1 MENILLISN
10 DILKHYSSSSTSAS
24 VDEKS
29 VNIHSHE
36 IIPLTIFDEVTHDG
50 HIGVYLVFKPP
61 MPSNEVLKDALSKV
75 LVHYP
80 HLAGRSV
87 TDNLGRTCIV
97 LNNAGVRTV
106 ETCIPTTV
114 AEQLL
119 LDASEHTNHLLP
131 SVHGVEE
138 LCQVQLNRYACGGL
152 VLGFT
157 SHHRV
162 ADGQSILGSFFV
174 SWSRIVRGLD
184 IKLLPHHNRLSL
196 SQPRNPPRVEF
207 DHGSI
212 EFRKPTTNLDTT
224 MEFSSSSVETVFV
237 NYSVEFVNKLKVM
250 VNSRPSERYST
261 FACLLSHVWK
271 KVTQVRGLGLE
282 ESSQVR
288 IAVNGRTRISE
299 PAVPVEYFGNLVLW
313 AYPRLKVKELLNEL
327 MHISPKYFKSFID
340 FGATINRSG
349 DELQESTPEFGGTLC
364 PNLEVDSWLG
374 FPVHDI
380 DFGTG
385 SPCAMVHPSS
395 PFEGLVVFKP
405 AVTEDGGVDVKLTLF
420 AEHEQCSERKFI
432 PKMELS
438 HQDRISISQ
447 CYFPS
452 NRRYTTKS
460 VGRVGVFADH
470 FGRNP
475 CLLTFIAYEPEGTL
489 LRRSEAGT
497 DKRRKRRSSMDYH
510 GGGLAESVN

>member
-1 MENILLISN
+1 MANILLIN
-10 DILKHYSSSSTSAS
+10 NTILKHYSSSSTSSS
-24 VDEKS
+24 VDEQS
-29 VNIHSHE
+29 VNIPTHE

-80 HLAGRSV
+80 HLAGRFM

-97 LNNAGVRTV
+97 LNNAGVRIV

-119 LDASEHTNHLLP
+119 LNASEDTNHLLP

-162 ADGQSILGSFFV
+162 ADGQSILGSLFV
-174 SWSRIVRGLD
+174 SWSIMVRSLD
-184 IKLLPHHNRLSL
+184 IKLLPHHDRLSL

-224 MEFSSSSVETVFV
+224 MEFSSSSVETVIV
-237 NYSVEFVNKLKVM
+237 NYSVEFINKLKVM
-250 VNSRPSERYST
+250 VNSTPSERYST

-282 ESSQVR
+282 ELSQVR
-288 IAVNGRTRISE
+288 IAVNGRTRICE
-299 PAVPVEYFGNLVLW
+299 PAVPMEYFGNLVLW
-313 AYPRLKVKELLNEL
+313 AYPTFKVKELLNESHAYIAQVIRDEVS
-327 MHISPKYFKSFID
+327 HINDRYFKSFID

-349 DELQESTPEFGGTLC
+349 DELKESTPEFGGTLC
-364 PNLEVDSWLG
+364 PNLVVDSWLG
-374 FPVHDI
+374 FTVHDI
-380 DFGTG
+380 DFGNG
-385 SPCAMVHPSS
+385 SPCAMVHPST
-395 PFEGLVVFKP
+395 PFEGLVVFIP
-405 AVTEDGGVDVKLTLF
+405 AGTEDGGVDVKLTIF
-420 AEHEQCSERKFI
+420 AEHVPLFNKI
-432 PKMELS
+432 A
-438 HQDRISISQ
+438 H
-447 CYFPS
+447 
-452 NRRYTTKS
+452 S
-460 VGRVGVFADH
+460 VDG
-470 FGRNP
+470 
-475 CLLTFIAYEPEGTL
+475 
-489 LRRSEAGT
+489 
-497 DKRRKRRSSMDYH
+497 
-510 GGGLAESVN
+510 